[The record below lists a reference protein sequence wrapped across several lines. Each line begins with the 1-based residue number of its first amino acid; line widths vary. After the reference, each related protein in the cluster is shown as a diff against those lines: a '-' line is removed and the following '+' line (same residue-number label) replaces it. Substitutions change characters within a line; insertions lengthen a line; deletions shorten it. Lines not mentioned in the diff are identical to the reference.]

1 MNSAF
6 KKAFKIYKYL
16 VSIFIVVFLIYF
28 LIDDYDLV
36 INSSYSTMT
45 LLYLLALVVFY
56 AFIFSCWF
64 WLITSITIIL
74 DFYTKE
80 TR

>member
-16 VSIFIVVFLIYF
+16 ISIFIVVFLIYF

-45 LLYLLALVVFY
+45 LFYLMALVVLY

-80 TR
+80 TG